1 MENPRESIIACCRCL
16 GTLRGV
22 MNTEPYILWF
32 LAGLALVLLEFAA
45 PGVIIVFIGLGA
57 WATSLT
63 TWLGWT
69 TTMASQMIVFA
80 VTSVVFLVGLRN
92 LCKGWFMGLS
102 KDGDACATDEEFLN
116 REARVVS
123 AITPDSTGKVE
134 FKGASWNARSTTALN
149 PGDPAIIIEREGL
162 LLTVRPR

>member
-1 MENPRESIIACCRCL
+1 MIA
-16 GTLRGV
+16 
-22 MNTEPYILWF
+22 EPYVLWF
-32 LAGLALVLLEFAA
+32 LAGLVLVLLEFAA

-57 WATSLT
+57 WAASLT

-69 TTMASQMIVFA
+69 TTMASQFTVFA
-80 VTSVVFLVGLRN
+80 IASLVFLIGLRN

-102 KDGDACATDEEFLN
+102 TNGDASDTDEEFLN
-116 REARVVS
+116 REVHVIA

-134 FKGASWNARSTTALN
+134 FKGASWNARSTAALN
-149 PGDPAIIIEREGL
+149 PGDAAVIIERTGL

>member
-1 MENPRESIIACCRCL
+1 MIAD
-16 GTLRGV
+16 
-22 MNTEPYILWF
+22 PYVLWF

-57 WATSLT
+57 WAASLT

-69 TTMASQMIVFA
+69 TTMASQMTIFA
-80 VTSVVFLVGLRN
+80 IASVVFLIGLRN
-92 LCKGWFMGLS
+92 LCKSWFMGLS
-102 KDGDACATDEEFLN
+102 KGGDASDTDEEFLN
-116 REARVVS
+116 REARVVT

-134 FKGASWNARSTTALN
+134 FKGASWNARSTASLN
-149 PGDPAIIIEREGL
+149 PGDPAIIVERDGL